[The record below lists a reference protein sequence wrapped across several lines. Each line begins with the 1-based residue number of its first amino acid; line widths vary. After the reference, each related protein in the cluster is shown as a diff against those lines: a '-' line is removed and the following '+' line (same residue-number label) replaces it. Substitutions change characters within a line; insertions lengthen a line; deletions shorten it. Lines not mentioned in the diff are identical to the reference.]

1 MTVLITLIR
10 LIDTMVITVNKDEAE
25 TNDDSQDVSE
35 EVVSSQDSGWRL
47 EERDDQNGDRQS

>member
-1 MTVLITLIR
+1 
-10 LIDTMVITVNKDEAE
+10 MVITVNKDEAE